1 MTRTGRSDRAGT
13 PILGGV
19 EILDLHTV
27 PGVPIPAHGSVG
39 FTAAH
44 LLRGE
49 TAAVTVLRVAAG
61 GEIGAHPAV
70 GDQLLIVLSG
80 EGEVRAADGPWQP
93 ISPGRAA
100 LWRSGEPHTT
110 RATSD
115 LTAVAVE
122 SGNLGLADVG
132 QTSAPR

>member
-1 MTRTGRSDRAGT
+1 M
-13 PILGGV
+13 
-19 EILDLHTV
+19 EILDLHAV
-27 PGVPIPAHGSVG
+27 PAVPIPAHGSTG

-44 LLRGE
+44 VLRGE

-61 GEIGAHPAV
+61 GEIGTHPAV

-80 EGEVRAADGPWQP
+80 EGEVRAAGGPWFP
-93 ISPGRAA
+93 VGPGQAA
-100 LWRSGEPHTT
+100 LWKSGEPHTT

-122 SGNLGLADVG
+122 SDHLITGA
-132 QTSAPR
+132 